1 MTAPRDVTAAASL
14 LLLFACST
22 ANLASVDSPDTAA
35 GAATPRPAFDSTRA
49 FDHVRQLVSIGP
61 RPPGSGGIQ
70 QARAYIIA
78 QLKGLGLSPTEQPFD
93 AETPIGPIKMAN
105 VIVRLPG
112 ARPERLLIGGHYDT
126 KLFRAFRFVGASD
139 GGSSAA
145 MLLELARVLKDR
157 KGPLTIELVFFDGE
171 EALRPDWAG
180 TDHTYGSRHY
190 VAAGR
195 KDGSLSGVKG
205 LILLDMVGDRSLTI
219 RKETRS
225 TTWMTSAIWESARR
239 LGHQSAFLEESF
251 PVEDD
256 HVAFLDAGIPAVD
269 VIDLDYQA
277 WHTAQDNLD
286 AVSARSLQVV
296 GDVVL
301 DALPKIE
308 ARLAR

>member
-1 MTAPRDVTAAASL
+1 MTAPRHVTVAASL
-14 LLLFACST
+14 LLLLACS
-22 ANLASVDSPDTAA
+22 APNLASVDSPDPPA
-35 GAATPRPAFDSTRA
+35 AATPRPAFDSARA

-70 QARAYIIA
+70 QARAYITA
-78 QLKGLGLSPTEQPFD
+78 QLKALGLSPTEQPFD
-93 AETPIGPIKMAN
+93 AETPMGPIKMAN
-105 VIVRLPG
+105 VIVRIPG
-112 ARPERLLIGGHYDT
+112 TRPERLLIGGHYDT

-157 KGPLTIELVFFDGE
+157 KHALTIELVFFDGE
-171 EALRPDWAG
+171 EALRPEWAG

-190 VAAGR
+190 VAAAR

-205 LILLDMVGDRSLTI
+205 LILLDMVGDRALTI

-225 TTWMTSAIWESARR
+225 TEWMTAAIWESARR
-239 LGHQSAFLEESF
+239 LGQQSVFLEESY

-256 HVAFLDAGIPAVD
+256 HVAFLAAGIPAVD

-286 AVSARSLQVV
+286 AVSARSLQIV

-308 ARLAR
+308 ARLAK